1 MGLILHIIMIKYK
14 LIFILFLNTFFCFS
28 QIRVFEQNSENV
40 SLVGKIS
47 HTGADQTKSLSK
59 KLPIV
64 DPLKFLGN
72 LDLNQYK
79 KLRREANDA
88 FKTVGIRNM
97 TFNKDEEFSATLL
110 FFQDKDKFLLTFKNS
125 NYNYQNESIW
135 LSKQSKEELYQ
146 LIVSEME
153 IKPKYKNIEVILENN
168 IVLLISIN
176 KKKVSLFLWDCYNLI
191 QSYWYR
197 LFKFENLFGY

>member
-1 MGLILHIIMIKYK
+1 MIKHI
-14 LIFILFLNTFFCFS
+14 LIFIFLLNTIFCLS
-28 QIRVFEQNSENV
+28 QIKVIEQKSSNV
-40 SLVGKIS
+40 NLVGKIS
-47 HTGADQTKSLSK
+47 HTQAIQTSGLSR

-64 DPLKFLGN
+64 DPLKFLGD

-79 KLRREANDA
+79 KLRRETNNV

-97 TFNKDEEFSATLL
+97 AFLKSEEFSATLL
-110 FFQDKDKFLLTFKNS
+110 FFEDKDKYLLTFRNS

-146 LIVSEME
+146 LILSELE
-153 IKPKYKNIEVILENN
+153 KKPKYKNLEVILDDNV
-168 IVLLISIN
+168 VLLISIN
-176 KKKVSLFLWDCYNLI
+176 RKKISFNLWDGYNLI

-197 LFKFENLFGY
+197 LFKIKNLFGN

>member
-1 MGLILHIIMIKYK
+1 VGLLFFITMIKHK
-14 LIFILFLNTFFCFS
+14 IIFIFLLNSIFCFS
-28 QIRVFEQNSENV
+28 QIKVIEQKSSNV

-47 HTGADQTKSLSK
+47 HTLADQTSGLSRE
-59 KLPIV
+59 LPIV

-79 KLRREANDA
+79 ELRKEANDV
-88 FKTVGIRNM
+88 FKTIGIRNM
-97 TFNKDEEFSATLL
+97 TFLKDEEFSSTLL
-110 FFQDKDKFLLTFKNS
+110 FFDDKDEYLLTFKNS

-146 LIVSEME
+146 LIVSELE
-153 IKPKYKNIEVILENN
+153 KNTKYKNIEVILNDN
-168 IVLLISIN
+168 VVLLLSIN
-176 KKKVSLFLWDCYNLI
+176 RKKISFNLWDGYNWV

-197 LFKFENLFGY
+197 LFKIENLFGN

>member
-1 MGLILHIIMIKYK
+1 MLRNTF
-14 LIFILFLNTFFCFS
+14 IFIFLVNTFFCFS
-28 QIRVFEQNSENV
+28 QIEVVEQKSSNV
-40 SLVGKIS
+40 HLIGKIS
-47 HTGADQTKSLSK
+47 HTLAIQQSGLSR

-64 DPLKFLGN
+64 DPLKYLGN

-79 KLRREANDA
+79 KQRREANNTY
-88 FKTVGIRNM
+88 KTVGIRKM
-97 TFNKDEEFSATLL
+97 DLLRDEEFSSTLL
-110 FFQDKDKFLLTFKNS
+110 FFEDKGKYLLTFRNS

-146 LIVSEME
+146 LIVNELE
-153 IKPKYKNIEVILENN
+153 KRPKYKNIEVILEDN

-176 KKKVSLFLWDCYNLI
+176 RKKVSFNLWDGYNMV

-197 LFKFENLFGY
+197 LFKIKNLFGN

>member
-1 MGLILHIIMIKYK
+1 MIKYK
-14 LIFILFLNTFFCFS
+14 IIFIFLLNSIFCFS
-28 QIRVFEQNSENV
+28 QIKVIEQKSTNV

-47 HTGADQTKSLSK
+47 HTLADQTSGLSR

-64 DPLKFLGN
+64 DPLTSLGN

-79 KLRREANDA
+79 ELRKEANDI

-97 TFNKDEEFSATLL
+97 SFLKGEEFSATLL
-110 FFQDKDKFLLTFKNS
+110 FFEDKDKYLLTFRNS

-135 LSKQSKEELYQ
+135 LSKQTKEELYQ
-146 LIVSEME
+146 LIVTELE
-153 IKPKYKNIEVILENN
+153 KKTKYKNIEVVLDDNV
-168 IVLLISIN
+168 VLLISIN
-176 KKKVSLFLWDCYNLI
+176 RKKVSFNLWDGYNFV

-197 LFKFENLFGY
+197 LFKINKLFGN

>member
-1 MGLILHIIMIKYK
+1 MGLLFFITMIKHK
-14 LIFILFLNTFFCFS
+14 IIFIFLLNSIFCFS
-28 QIRVFEQNSENV
+28 QIKVIEQKSSNV

-47 HTGADQTKSLSK
+47 HTLADQTSGLSRE
-59 KLPIV
+59 LPIV

-79 KLRREANDA
+79 ELRKEANDV
-88 FKTVGIRNM
+88 FKTIGIRNM
-97 TFNKDEEFSATLL
+97 TFLKDEEFSSTLL
-110 FFQDKDKFLLTFKNS
+110 FFDDKDEYLLTFKNS

-146 LIVSEME
+146 LIVSELE
-153 IKPKYKNIEVILENN
+153 KNTKYKNIEVILNDN
-168 IVLLISIN
+168 VVLLLSIN
-176 KKKVSLFLWDCYNLI
+176 RKKISFNLWDGYNWV

-197 LFKFENLFGY
+197 LFKIENLFGN

>member
-1 MGLILHIIMIKYK
+1 MIKYK
-14 LIFILFLNTFFCFS
+14 IIFIFLLNSIFCFS
-28 QIRVFEQNSENV
+28 QIKVIEQTSTNV

-47 HTGADQTKSLSK
+47 HTLADQTSGLSR

-64 DPLKFLGN
+64 DPLTSLGN

-79 KLRREANDA
+79 ELRKEANDI

-97 TFNKDEEFSATLL
+97 SFLKGEEFSATLL
-110 FFQDKDKFLLTFKNS
+110 FFEDKDKYLLTFRNS

-135 LSKQSKEELYQ
+135 LSKQTKEELYQ
-146 LIVSEME
+146 LIVTELE
-153 IKPKYKNIEVILENN
+153 KKTKYKNIEVVLDDNV
-168 IVLLISIN
+168 VLLISIN
-176 KKKVSLFLWDCYNLI
+176 RKKVSFNLWDGYNFV

-197 LFKFENLFGY
+197 LFKINNLFGN